1 MTFRSL
7 ALTLS
12 AAAVLAA
19 APLAASASDLP
30 PAVKA
35 RQGQMQLYAF
45 NLGQLGAMAKG
56 EVEYD
61 AAAATAAAQNI
72 AALTKL
78 DASKMWPAGTDSAS
92 LEGSAALPD
101 LWENFDD
108 VIAKAQAASAAADS
122 MVVAAG
128 TDLASLQGAMG
139 GLGGACGGCHKAYRK
154 SE

>member
-1 MTFRSL
+1 MTLRSL
-7 ALTLS
+7 AMTLS

-19 APLAASASDLP
+19 APLTASASDLP

-78 DASKMWPAGTDSAS
+78 DASKMWPAGTDSDS

-101 LWENFDD
+101 LWQNFED
-108 VIAKAQAASAAADS
+108 VIAKAQANSAAADA

-128 TDLASLQGAMG
+128 TDLASLQAAMG
-139 GLGGACGGCHKAYRK
+139 GLGGACGGCHKPYRK

>member
-1 MTFRSL
+1 MTLRSL
-7 ALTLS
+7 AMTLS
-12 AAAVLAA
+12 AATVLAA

-78 DASKMWPAGTDSAS
+78 DASKMWPAGTDSDS

-101 LWENFDD
+101 LWQNFED
-108 VIAKAQAASAAADS
+108 VIAKAQANSAAADA

-128 TDLASLQGAMG
+128 TDLASLQAAMG
-139 GLGGACGGCHKAYRK
+139 GLGGACGGCHKPYRK